1 MLTKDCAAEFLNLEN
16 VIITNV
22 ENISEQLHFSI
33 ELPRRKHICPCCGVV
48 TDRVHDYRMQV
59 IKVFQWQEIPSCI
72 CVSGGIAGTAAR
84 VSSSVMPFYPATTE
98 LQAVL

>member
-1 MLTKDCAAEFLNLEN
+1 MLTKDCAAEFLSLEN

-59 IKVFQWQEIPSCI
+59 IKVFQWQEIPCRLAAVRGGYGSTGVPRLYQSI
-72 CVSGGIAGTAAR
+72 PQLVSR
-84 VSSSVMPFYPATTE
+84 DH
-98 LQAVL
+98 